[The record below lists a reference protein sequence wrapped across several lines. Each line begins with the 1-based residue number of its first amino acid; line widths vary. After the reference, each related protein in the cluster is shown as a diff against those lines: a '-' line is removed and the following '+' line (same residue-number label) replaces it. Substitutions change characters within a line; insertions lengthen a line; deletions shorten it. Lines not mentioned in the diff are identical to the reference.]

1 MKFIDKIKEVF
12 KKEEPTPEKKP
23 VSLASMKLAFAK
35 FKRRA
40 DECVSKYESKMAE
53 KIQVATQRKMNG
65 QDASTDIKMI
75 AHWKKRINAVE
86 KRVNLFER
94 KLDMAE
100 DLEFQK
106 EFIGA
111 LGEMTEVFKDMAFDT
126 DEFNEISDKILEQS
140 ERIAEEQKKIDRFM
154 EDADSVLDYADSIDG
169 SNLSGVENDIDSII
183 TRAIEDAQFSADEVS
198 VADVAR
204 SVVDKIKV

>member
-12 KKEEPTPEKKP
+12 KKEEPKPEKKP
-23 VSLASMKLAFAK
+23 ISLTSMKLAFSK

-40 DECVSKYESKMAE
+40 DECVSKYENKMEE

-65 QDASTDIKMI
+65 QDASLDIKMI
-75 AHWKKRINAVE
+75 AHWKKRTNAVE

-94 KLDMAE
+94 KLELAE
-100 DLEFQK
+100 DLELQK
-106 EFIGA
+106 DFIGA
-111 LGEMTEVFKDMAFDT
+111 LGEMSEVFKDMAFDT

-154 EDADSVLDYADSIDG
+154 EDADSVLDYADSVEG
-169 SNLSGVENDIDSII
+169 SDLSGIESNIDSII
-183 TRAIEDAQFSADEVS
+183 TRAIEDAQFSAEEMS
-198 VADVAR
+198 AADVAR

>member
-1 MKFIDKIKEVF
+1 MKIVDKIKGIF

-23 VSLASMKLAFAK
+23 VTLSSMKLAFNK

-40 DECVSKYESKMAE
+40 DECVKKYEGKMTD

-65 QDASTDIKMI
+65 MDASADIKMI

-86 KRVNLFER
+86 TRVNLFER
-94 KLDMAE
+94 KIEMAE
-100 DLEFQK
+100 DLEFQR
-106 EFIGA
+106 EFMTA

-126 DEFNEISDKILEQS
+126 EEFNEISEKILDQT
-140 ERIAEEQKKIDRFM
+140 ERIADEQKKIDRFM
-154 EDADSVLDYADSIDG
+154 EDVDSVFDYADSIDG
-169 SNLSGVENDIDSII
+169 AKLSGVESDIDSII
-183 TRAIEDAQFSADEVS
+183 SQAILDAQLSATDTS
-198 VADVAR
+198 VEDVAR

>member
-12 KKEEPTPEKKP
+12 KKEEPKPEKKP
-23 VSLASMKLAFAK
+23 ISLTSMKLAFSK

-40 DECVSKYESKMAE
+40 DECVSKYEKNMAD
-53 KIQVATQRKMNG
+53 KTLVATQRKMNG
-65 QDASTDIKMI
+65 QDASLDIKMI

-94 KLDMAE
+94 KLELAE
-100 DLEFQK
+100 DLELQK
-106 EFIGA
+106 DFIGA

-154 EDADSVLDYADSIDG
+154 EDADSVLDYADSVDG
-169 SNLSGVENDIDSII
+169 SELSGIESNIDSII
-183 TRAIEDAQFSADEVS
+183 TRAIEDAQFSAEEMS
-198 VADVAR
+198 AADVAR

>member
-12 KKEEPTPEKKP
+12 KKEEPKPEKKP
-23 VSLASMKLAFAK
+23 ISLTSMKLAFSK

-40 DECVSKYESKMAE
+40 DECVSKYENKMEE

-65 QDASTDIKMI
+65 QDASLDIKMI

-94 KLDMAE
+94 KLELAE
-100 DLEFQK
+100 DLELQK
-106 EFIGA
+106 DFIGA

-154 EDADSVLDYADSIDG
+154 EDADSVLDYADSVDG
-169 SNLSGVENDIDSII
+169 SDLNGIESNIDSII
-183 TRAIEDAQFSADEVS
+183 TRAIEDAQFSAEEMS
-198 VADVAR
+198 AADVAR